1 MLTDFSKDLELVDRL
16 ETDYLKIFYYDF
28 SQKFSGIYKSYEYN
42 RLCTIIEGEKHLTV
56 NKNDQF
62 TYNQNQFLLLPP
74 DSQVHMTID
83 VPTRALVFE
92 LNNDL
97 IKNVSEKICMQY
109 EIDGE
114 LLAKDRLFVEKDTLE
129 IKESLTKFTSTI
141 AKSDKNIDF
150 LLDLYAQELVYN
162 LIQIKGAY
170 QVLNLEFDHPIYQA
184 VKYMKDHYMQPIS
197 INQISSEL
205 KMSEAKFC
213 QYFKKITGVA
223 PKEYLT
229 NLKLSKAKDMIKF
242 TNVTEVAL
250 DLGYENISHFIA
262 LFKNKY
268 GITPKQYKL
277 QYELKSQ
284 YNQLSYMERKQLN
297 N

>member
-1 MLTDFSKDLELVDRL
+1 MLTDFSRELEQVDRL
-16 ETDYLKIFYYDF
+16 ETDYLRILYYDF
-28 SQKFSGIYKSYEYN
+28 SLKFSGIYKSYEYN
-42 RLCTIIEGEKHLTV
+42 RLCTIIEGQKHLTV
-56 NKNDQF
+56 NKTDQF

-83 VPTRALVFE
+83 VPTKALVFE

-97 IKNVSEKICMQY
+97 IKNVSKRISMQY

-114 LLAKDRLFVEKDTLE
+114 LLAKDSLFVGEDTSE
-129 IKESLTKFTSTI
+129 IKKSLNKFANI
-141 AKSDKNIDF
+141 IIKSDKNIDF

-162 LIQIKGAY
+162 LIQIKGTY
-170 QVLNLEFDHPIYQA
+170 QVLNLEFDHPVYQA
-184 VKYMKDHYMQPIS
+184 IKYMKDHYMLPIS
-197 INQISSEL
+197 IKQIASEF
-205 KMSEAKFC
+205 KMSEANFC
-213 QYFKKITGVA
+213 QFFKKITGIA

-229 NLKLSKAKDMIKF
+229 NLKLTKAKDMLMF

-277 QYELKSQ
+277 QYELNR
-284 YNQLSYMERKQLN
+284 YVNH
-297 N
+297 

>member
-1 MLTDFSKDLELVDRL
+1 MLTDFSRELEQVDRL
-16 ETDYLKIFYYDF
+16 ETDYLRILYYDF
-28 SQKFSGIYKSYEYN
+28 SLKFSGIYKSYEYN
-42 RLCTIIEGEKHLTV
+42 RLCTIIEGQKHLTV
-56 NKNDQF
+56 NKTDQF

-83 VPTRALVFE
+83 VPTKALVFE

-97 IKNVSEKICMQY
+97 IKNVSKRISMQY

-114 LLAKDRLFVEKDTLE
+114 LLAKDSLFVGEDTSE
-129 IKESLTKFTSTI
+129 IKESLNKFANI
-141 AKSDKNIDF
+141 IIKSDKNIDF

-162 LIQIKGAY
+162 LIQIKGTY
-170 QVLNLEFDHPIYQA
+170 QVLNLEFDHPVYQA
-184 VKYMKDHYMQPIS
+184 IKYMKDHYMQPIS
-197 INQISSEL
+197 IKEIAAEL
-205 KMSEAKFC
+205 KMSEANFC
-213 QYFKKITGVA
+213 QFFKKITGIA

-229 NLKLSKAKDMIKF
+229 NLKLTKAKDMLMF

-277 QYELKSQ
+277 QYELNR
-284 YNQLSYMERKQLN
+284 YVNH
-297 N
+297 